1 MGIGES
7 CKMVSVKDNSSTFLQ
22 YVVKLGLGLHQDIHV
37 ISKLDYDSSMVI
49 EVDGIQSAVSQKFA
63 ENVFV
68 V

>member
-1 MGIGES
+1 
-7 CKMVSVKDNSSTFLQ
+7 MVSVKDNSSTFLQ
-22 YVVKLGLGLHQDIHV
+22 YVVKLGLGLHQNIQV